1 MNLARTQAS
10 LESFCRRVKRNYAE
24 EIHATNPNTGW
35 SSWASGAMARFFSYD
50 VIVYKNSFEVT
61 FELEQPDGYVQE
73 FGLDSGYGAYSLGG
87 KFPNIEEIKDWIAD
101 KNDFRFE
108 YLTGKRFGLPMT
120 LNETAFLVSRKIA
133 QEGFSPRYF
142 FERAVENAF
151 PYLEQDIVDK
161 FGLDVDDFLNQL
173 EIYE

>member
-35 SSWASGAMARFFSYD
+35 SSWASGAMARFFSYE
-50 VIVYKNSFEVT
+50 VTVYKNSFEVT

-73 FGLDSGYGAYSLGG
+73 FGYEAIWG
-87 KFPNIEEIKDWIAD
+87 KFPNLEEIKDWIAD

-108 YLTGKRFGLPMT
+108 HLTGKKFGLPMT
-120 LNETAFLVSRKIA
+120 LDETAFLASKKIA
-133 QEGFSPRYF
+133 EEGFNARYF

-161 FGLDVDDFLNQL
+161 FGLDLDDFLDQL
-173 EIYE
+173 VIYD